1 MWEPTVSFSV
11 EANIMETSFD
21 EEYLYPFTLKSYKSK
36 SSKKLHAIF
45 TFLLITF

>member
-11 EANIMETSFD
+11 EANIMETSLD
-21 EEYLYPFTLKSYKSK
+21 EEYLYPFTFS
-36 SSKKLHAIF
+36 